1 MYFLNILFHINITF
15 CITKIKILAI
25 IQKFDKI
32 FKVWVMPKLLRCMPS
47 FPTCFLESR
56 DFCHVNL
63 IVSSSLQKFPTMLF
77 ALDPLLARLYL
88 QVMIFKITSS
98 FVVDL
103 TLLVSWIIFS
113 ATTSRDSSILRLFVP
128 QCIVIPSGLKYRY
141 DLKCHYSI
149 IVRASWKTNLKSGKK
164 LQFWKQNSDSGN
176 KEKNGPNGLW

>member
-1 MYFLNILFHINITF
+1 
-15 CITKIKILAI
+15 
-25 IQKFDKI
+25 
-32 FKVWVMPKLLRCMPS
+32 MPKLLRCMPS

-56 DFCHVNL
+56 DFFHVNL

-77 ALDPLLARLYL
+77 ALDPLLGRLYL
-88 QVMIFKITSS
+88 QVMIFKITNL

-103 TLLVSWIIFS
+103 TLLASSMIFS

-164 LQFWKQNSDSGN
+164 TSILKTKF
-176 KEKNGPNGLW
+176 

>member
-1 MYFLNILFHINITF
+1 
-15 CITKIKILAI
+15 
-25 IQKFDKI
+25 
-32 FKVWVMPKLLRCMPS
+32 MPKLLKCMPS

-56 DFCHVNL
+56 DFFHVNL

-77 ALDPLLARLYL
+77 ALDPLLGRLYL
-88 QVMIFKITSS
+88 QVMIFKITNL

-103 TLLVSWIIFS
+103 TLLASSMIFS

-164 LQFWKQNSDSGN
+164 NFNFEN
-176 KEKNGPNGLW
+176 KILILETRRKMVLMGFGRYLIILAMHISI